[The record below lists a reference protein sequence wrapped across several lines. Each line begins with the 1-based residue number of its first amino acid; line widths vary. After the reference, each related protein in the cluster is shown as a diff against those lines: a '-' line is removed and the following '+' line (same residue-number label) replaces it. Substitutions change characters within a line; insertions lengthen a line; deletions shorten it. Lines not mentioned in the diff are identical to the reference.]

1 MHGGEFLP
9 VDLDEIGGE
18 FSPDVSPE
26 QLAGS
31 ARHPVV
37 LNVVV
42 DGEEV
47 LDEIYPPAGLRN
59 EGKSSTVDT
68 LWLGSGE
75 YQVTIEMMDD
85 GETFEVVFDG
95 PVTLDQERIL
105 TLLWDED
112 SDAFEEVSS

>member
-1 MHGGEFLP
+1 M
-9 VDLDEIGGE
+9 
-18 FSPDVSPE
+18 
-26 QLAGS
+26 
-31 ARHPVV
+31 

-47 LDEIYPPAGLRN
+47 LDETYPPAGLRN

-75 YQVTIEMMDD
+75 YLVTIEMMDD

-95 PVTLDQERIL
+95 PVTLEGERIL
-105 TLLWDED
+105 TLLWDRRLRGVRGGFLLIRRTRLTWD
-112 SDAFEEVSS
+112 G